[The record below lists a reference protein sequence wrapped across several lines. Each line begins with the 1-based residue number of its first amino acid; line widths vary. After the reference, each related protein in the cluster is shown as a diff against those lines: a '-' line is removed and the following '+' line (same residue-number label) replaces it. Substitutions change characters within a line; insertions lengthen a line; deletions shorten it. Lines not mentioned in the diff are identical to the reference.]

1 MIMKNVFF
9 LFVCAI
15 LFSASHQSKTEL
27 VNDFLDA
34 KNCFD
39 VAKVEPFLAD
49 SFKFYM
55 NDTLFNKSEYLT
67 DITGEKKSYKF
78 KSAIIEIQELDSI
91 VKTKERISNILDSL
105 LDISP
110 KVIQYVTY
118 SFSDDK
124 IKSIKVD
131 SIPNYEEDSEASEE
145 KIQPFLFYV
154 YDQYGILDAKEI
166 FSADFEKYLIE
177 YASLSV
183 SDRKKYTI
191 YWHLQGTYVSK
202 KALYSKLIFRGRRTV
217 TVYDAFFG
225 FPFTSSYDLDE
236 NYIRIRTN
244 TSDLLL
250 EIKDSKTL
258 VGDGWAR
265 GIYTKV
271 E

>member
-15 LFSASHQSKTEL
+15 LFSACHQSKTEL

-39 VAKVEPFLAD
+39 EAKVESFLAD
-49 SFKFYM
+49 NFKFYM
-55 NDTLFNKSEYLT
+55 NDTLNKSDYLT
-67 DITGEKKSYKF
+67 DITGKKELYKY
-78 KSAIIEIQELDSI
+78 KSSIIEIQELDSI

-118 SFSDDK
+118 RFSDDK

-131 SIPNYEEDSEASEE
+131 SVPNYEEYSKASEE

-154 YDQYGILDAKEI
+154 YDQHGILDAKEI
-166 FSADFEKYLIE
+166 LSADFEKYLTE

-250 EIKDSKTL
+250 EIQDSKTL